1 MMDIGQGK
9 CMEAVE
15 VAKRR
20 VLLASCPVCVYSA
33 PVTMAFVARMMRRGV
48 TARSVQRLAA
58 PSFRE
63 YIYIPHI

>member
-1 MMDIGQGK
+1 M
-9 CMEAVE
+9 
-15 VAKRR
+15 
-20 VLLASCPVCVYSA
+20 LLASCPVCVYSA

-63 YIYIPHI
+63 YIISRTYEHTVGVGL